1 MNVDV
6 SHCLQMLCAVLVTA
20 QASATFAATS
30 LDGSSSTS
38 AEQTSA
44 LHSNHGVTPTVL
56 SPEYP
61 YLIDDPLHARSAAVR
76 EHVVLPG
83 DSEPFSC
90 RDLDAS
96 RPIGLNEAVDQALC
110 HSPQVQAAWANV
122 KLQAAVLGQSR
133 ASWLPTANATV
144 SQLHNRTDY
153 PGFPQAD
160 STSSGHT
167 VYGSVTW
174 RLFDFGARAADNEAS
189 TRLLEAA
196 LASHDAALQKAL
208 SGVVGSYFDAVTA
221 RAALAGRRS
230 SGQLAEQTLEATRH
244 RELAGAAPLS
254 DTLQARSALAKAML
268 AEQRATGD
276 FKKSLAVLMY
286 AIGLP
291 VDLPFELA
299 EEPAVPQ
306 AEAVSEL
313 AAWLDEAESSHPA
326 IVAAR
331 AQVQAARAKVDA
343 VRMQG
348 MPTLDFNGNYYQ
360 NGYPNQGL
368 QPTRSSTTTVGVT
381 LTIPL
386 FEGFARTYQVRSAQ
400 AQVEQSEAQLRDT
413 ELQVTTTIV
422 KDHADAASALANL
435 GASSNW
441 LDASQEAI
449 ASARRRYDKGAGD
462 ILELL
467 TAQSEAAEAQQERVR
482 CLSEWRSARL
492 KLLADAGMLGRA
504 SIQSSDAAGASE
516 LSQLR
521 P

>member
-6 SHCLQMLCAVLVTA
+6 SRCIRRLCAALLTA
-20 QASATFAATS
+20 QVPSVFAATM
-30 LDGSSSTS
+30 LDGSSPTS
-38 AEQTSA
+38 VEQVSA
-44 LHSNHGVTPTVL
+44 LQSNHGVTPSVL

-61 YLIDDPLHARSAAVR
+61 YLINDPLQVRSAAIR
-76 EHVVLPG
+76 RHVVLPG

-96 RPIGLNEAVDQALC
+96 QPIGLNEAVDQALC

-144 SQLHNRTDY
+144 SQLHNRTYY
-153 PGFPQAD
+153 PGLPQAD

-189 TRLLEAA
+189 ARLLQAA

-208 SGVVGSYFDAVTA
+208 STVVESYFDAVTA
-221 RAALAGRRS
+221 RAALAGRTS
-230 SGQLAEQTLEATRH
+230 SSQLAEQTLEATRR
-244 RELAGAAPLS
+244 RESAGAAPLS
-254 DTLQARSALAKAML
+254 DTLQARSAFAKARL
-268 AEQRATGD
+268 AEQRAAGD
-276 FKKSLAVLMY
+276 FKKALAVLMY
-286 AIGLP
+286 AIGLQ
-291 VDLPFELA
+291 VDVSLKLA

-313 AAWLDEAESSHPA
+313 AAWLDEAESNHPS

-331 AQVQAARAKVDA
+331 AQVQAARAKVDV

-368 QPTRSSTTTVGVT
+368 QPTRSSTTTIGVT

-386 FEGFARTYQVRSAQ
+386 FEGFARTYQVRGAQ
-400 AQVEQSEAQLRDT
+400 AQVDQSEAQLRDT

-441 LDASQEAI
+441 LDAAQESI
-449 ASARRRYDKGAGD
+449 ASARRRYEKGAAD

-467 TAQSEAAEAQQERVR
+467 TAESEVAEAQQERVR

-492 KLLADAGMLGRA
+492 RLLADAGMLGRA
-504 SIQSSDAAGASE
+504 SIRTNASE
-516 LSQLR
+516 ALPWHAPS